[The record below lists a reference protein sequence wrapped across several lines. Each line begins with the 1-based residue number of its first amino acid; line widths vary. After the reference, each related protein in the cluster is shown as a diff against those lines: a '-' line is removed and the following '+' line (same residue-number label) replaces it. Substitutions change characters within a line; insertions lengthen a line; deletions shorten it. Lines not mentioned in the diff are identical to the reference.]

1 MQKLEQIQQIK
12 EVGYDRE
19 TSLKYTAGQDTFF
32 NIEKVEDG
40 ATLEMMARV
49 NSLRNSGPINT
60 VADIGC
66 GSNAGYL
73 QLWEKSSQADT
84 VIGVEPSPHMRS
96 LLQERVV
103 PEIKDKVIITDGDW
117 ISTHLEANSVDL
129 VVSRFSLHNI
139 KDIEDG
145 YQELSRILKS
155 GGYAIIS
162 LPHPDYCR
170 KELESKGLKA
180 LEGTPMEVSVFGTTL
195 HYFYHEL
202 EAYLGEGL
210 TRSGLELVESSS
222 LNWGTKDEAEASI
235 HNTLVFTVK
244 KFKVANSQ

>member
-1 MQKLEQIQQIK
+1 MEKMEQIQQIK

-40 ATLEMMARV
+40 ATIEMMARV
-49 NSLRNSGPINT
+49 TSIRNTGPINI

-73 QLWEKSSQADT
+73 QLWEKSSQAGT
-84 VIGVEPSPHMRS
+84 VIGVEPSLHMRS
-96 LLQERVV
+96 LLQERIV
-103 PEIKDKVIITDGDW
+103 PELKDKVVITDGDW
-117 ISTHLEANSVDL
+117 INTHLEANSVDL
-129 VVSRFSLHNI
+129 VVSRISQENI

-145 YQELSRILKS
+145 YRELSRILKS
-155 GGYAIIS
+155 GSHAIIS
-162 LPHPDYCR
+162 LPHPDYCK
-170 KELESKGLKA
+170 KELEEKGIKA
-180 LEGTPMEVSVFGTTL
+180 IEGLAMEVSVFGTTL

-210 TRSGLELVESSS
+210 ARNGLELVESKS
-222 LNWGTKDEAEASI
+222 LNWGTKDEAEVSI
-235 HNTLVFTVK
+235 HNTLVFTIK
-244 KFKVANSQ
+244 KK